1 MCVFSDFFLISDNYP
16 HCLCRDAPR
25 PTTIMN
31 IHSHFLKKA
40 AAITCGIPLLER
52 KLQGWKTLSES
63 YVQSAP
69 GEHPEVEKILREA
82 LPVAGEALLLSRCVA
97 AIVPYADTHTLAAMI
112 RYASARCHQLEH
124 LAHATR
130 EAIKAETAPTPS
142 HGLPQELADSDV
154 VRYWKKRAQTLL
166 SSISITIYR
175 KESK

>member
-1 MCVFSDFFLISDNYP
+1 
-16 HCLCRDAPR
+16 
-25 PTTIMN
+25 MN